1 MASQTD
7 LDQGGSYRQF
17 QRVFLGPSVGWV
29 TFPVDNVL
37 AIVAAGTYSPVNGTT
52 LITVNIAG
60 LVTINLWNPTQPTI
74 PAGALPGP
82 YMGLPLTIVDIG
94 GHAAAD
100 NITINPSAGK
110 TIMGLASI
118 SITSDFGGFILRP
131 NLANGN
137 WDQQP

>member
-1 MASQTD
+1 MGSQID

-37 AIVAAGTYSPVNGTT
+37 AVTAAGTVSPVNGTT
-52 LITVNIAG
+52 LITVNVAG
-60 LVTINLWNPTQPTI
+60 SVTVSLWDPLAPTP

-82 YMGLPLTIVDIG
+82 YMALPLTIVDIG
-94 GHAAAD
+94 GHANAD
-100 NITINPSAGK
+100 PITINPPAGR
-110 TIMGLASI
+110 TIDGIASW
-118 SITSDFGGFILRP
+118 SIDNDFGGVILKP

-137 WDQQP
+137 WSTNP